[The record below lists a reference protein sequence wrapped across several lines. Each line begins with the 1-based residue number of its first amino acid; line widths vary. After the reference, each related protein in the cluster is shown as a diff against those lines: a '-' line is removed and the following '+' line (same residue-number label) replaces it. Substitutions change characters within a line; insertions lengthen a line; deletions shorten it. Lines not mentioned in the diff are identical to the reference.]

1 MIIIRTPREDYNPI
15 IPKYLGSILC
25 FYSGF
30 CAYLAYS
37 TLVHHRVLRF
47 IVNSLLINVKY
58 YYGCWTLRTYKE
70 IHLALN
76 LIYIAIINNISTINT
91 NRAKLVL
98 NKTPKQS
105 LQLWLLHSI
114 SALKNFKIQKKKNPE
129 FLSIWILNLGVL
141 NTNHLLVLDLHI
153 L

>member
-30 CAYLAYS
+30 CAYLVYS

-47 IVNSLLINVKY
+47 IVNSLLINVKLLWMLDLST
-58 YYGCWTLRTYKE
+58 CKE

-76 LIYIAIINNISTINT
+76 LIFIAIINNISTINT

-114 SALKNFKIQKKKNPE
+114 SALKNFKIQKKKNPN
-129 FLSIWILNLGVL
+129 F
-141 NTNHLLVLDLHI
+141 
-153 L
+153 

>member
-1 MIIIRTPREDYNPI
+1 MSN
-15 IPKYLGSILC
+15 
-25 FYSGF
+25 
-30 CAYLAYS
+30 
-37 TLVHHRVLRF
+37 
-47 IVNSLLINVKY
+47 
-58 YYGCWTLRTYKE
+58 YYGCWTLSTCKE

-76 LIYIAIINNISTINT
+76 LIFIAIINNISTINT

-129 FLSIWILNLGVL
+129 FLSIGILNLGVL
-141 NTNHLLVLDLHI
+141 NANHLLVLDLHI

>member
-30 CAYLAYS
+30 RAYLVYS

-98 NKTPKQS
+98 NKTPKES

-114 SALKNFKIQKKKNPE
+114 SALKNFKIQKKNPE
-129 FLSIWILNLGVL
+129 FLSIGILNLGVL

>member
-1 MIIIRTPREDYNPI
+1 MIITRTPREDYNPI
-15 IPKYLGSILC
+15 KPKYLGSILC

-30 CAYLAYS
+30 CAYLVYS

-98 NKTPKQS
+98 NKTPKES

-114 SALKNFKIQKKKNPE
+114 SALKNFKIQKKKNPN
-129 FLSIWILNLGVL
+129 F
-141 NTNHLLVLDLHI
+141 
-153 L
+153 

>member
-1 MIIIRTPREDYNPI
+1 MSN
-15 IPKYLGSILC
+15 
-25 FYSGF
+25 
-30 CAYLAYS
+30 
-37 TLVHHRVLRF
+37 
-47 IVNSLLINVKY
+47 
-58 YYGCWTLRTYKE
+58 YYGCWTLSTCKE

-76 LIYIAIINNISTINT
+76 LIFIAIINNISTINT

-114 SALKNFKIQKKKNPE
+114 SALKNFKIQKKKPE
-129 FLSIWILNLGVL
+129 FLSIGILNLGVL